1 MHVFGLI
8 LMATL
13 AFGVLAF
20 GGVYPWAYWLLAFA
34 SAGLGLWA
42 IVVCRAWRDWR
53 VWRLAKVMAL
63 VAAAIALQMVPL
75 PQAAAETISPNAA
88 AVLGQYELA
97 YAARQSDWTP
107 ISLAPWD
114 TLVALV
120 LFTAFALLLVGAT
133 RALRHMDVPALSDQ
147 LTILALLMGL
157 IGIVQ
162 RVLTP
167 AGSDLIYGLWQP
179 QFDGDG
185 FGPFVNRNHY
195 AGWVVMLLPLV
206 TARMVAATEAFGG
219 LTAGAGAATRRLVAS
234 HETGLAAFNAGVVVV
249 LGIAVI
255 LSGSRSGLASLAV
268 ALATLAIFVVSRAG
282 WSRRRMVVVLSVPLL
297 LAVAMAWAGRDIA
310 IRRFGQVP
318 VEIADRIAAW
328 TDTLHIIGDFP
339 VAGVGLGAY
348 PKAMAVYQT
357 APTHT
362 LFVQAHNDYLQVA
375 AEGGLLV
382 GLPALAALLLIG
394 QGIRRRFMVGGDEPA
409 RYWLRA
415 GALAGLAGI
424 AAQSLVEFS
433 LQKPGNTVLFVVLVA
448 LALHRP
454 DQDSSADAHRV

>member
-53 VWRLAKVMAL
+53 VWRLAKVMAV

-75 PQAAAETISPNAA
+75 PRAAVETISPNAA
-88 AVLGQYELA
+88 AVLSQYELA
-97 YAARQSDWTP
+97 YAARQGGWTP

-114 TLVALV
+114 TLVALA

-133 RALRHMDVPALSDQ
+133 RALRHMDPQALAAR
-147 LTILALLMGL
+147 LTILALLVGL

-162 RVLTP
+162 RALTP
-167 AGSDLIYGLWQP
+167 AGSDLVYGFWQP

-206 TARMVAATEAFGG
+206 AARIVAATEAFGG
-219 LTAGAGAATRRLVAS
+219 LTTGAGAATRRLVAS
-234 HETGLAAFNAGVVVV
+234 QEAGLAAFSAGVVVV
-249 LGIAVI
+249 LGIAVM

-297 LAVAMAWAGRDIA
+297 LAAAMAWAGRDIA

-348 PKAMAVYQT
+348 ATAMAVYQT

-394 QGIRRRFMVGGDEPA
+394 QGIRRRFVVGDHEPA

-415 GALAGLAGI
+415 GAVAGLAGI

-454 DQDSSADAHRV
+454 DQDTSADAHRV

>member
-1 MHVFGLI
+1 
-8 LMATL
+8 
-13 AFGVLAF
+13 
-20 GGVYPWAYWLLAFA
+20 
-34 SAGLGLWA
+34 
-42 IVVCRAWRDWR
+42 
-53 VWRLAKVMAL
+53 
-63 VAAAIALQMVPL
+63 
-75 PQAAAETISPNAA
+75 
-88 AVLGQYELA
+88 
-97 YAARQSDWTP
+97 
-107 ISLAPWD
+107 
-114 TLVALV
+114 
-120 LFTAFALLLVGAT
+120 
-133 RALRHMDVPALSDQ
+133 
-147 LTILALLMGL
+147 
-157 IGIVQ
+157 
-162 RVLTP
+162 LTP

-206 TARMVAATEAFGG
+206 AARMVAATEAFGG

-234 HETGLAAFNAGVVVV
+234 HEAGLVAFNAGVVVV